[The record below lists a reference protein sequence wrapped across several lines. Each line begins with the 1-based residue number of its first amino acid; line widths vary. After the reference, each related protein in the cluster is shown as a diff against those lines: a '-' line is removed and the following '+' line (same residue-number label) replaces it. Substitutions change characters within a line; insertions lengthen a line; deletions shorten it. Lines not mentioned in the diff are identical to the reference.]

1 MCLNFIVFK
10 TFKSNFKIRWRI
22 ISSLN
27 ELTKRVLIMA
37 ENSFKNVSTQPK
49 VFFLLPVKTLF
60 LLGGVFSAFFIL
72 IAGLVLFGYTNSMD
86 NAIFSLMRSN
96 SSNPILDQTLQ
107 RIVFLG
113 SSQFVLPLSLLVGVF
128 LSLYRKNLAL
138 GVWFVLSVI
147 LFEALLESLKHLL
160 VHSIQR
166 FSHSANFPNATALS
180 LTLFYGLLVLLIPH
194 LITHQI
200 FQNILSYSLLG
211 LILLIG
217 LVLIVLGVSFSS
229 VLGGVCLGA
238 LGACFSIGIYL
249 SVFQKI

>member
-1 MCLNFIVFK
+1 
-10 TFKSNFKIRWRI
+10 
-22 ISSLN
+22 
-27 ELTKRVLIMA
+27 MA

-60 LLGGVFSAFFIL
+60 LLGGIFSAFFIL
-72 IAGLVLFGYTNSMD
+72 IAGLVFFDYTNSMD
-86 NAIFSLMRSN
+86 HAIFNLMRSN
-96 SSNPILDQTLQ
+96 SSNPILDQTL
-107 RIVFLG
+107 RRVVFLG

-128 LSLYRKNLAL
+128 LSLYRRNLAL

-147 LFEALLESLKHLL
+147 LFEALLKSLKHLL
-160 VHSIQR
+160 AHSIQWL
-166 FSHSANFPNATALS
+166 SHSANFPSAIALS

-194 LITHQI
+194 FIAHQI

-217 LVLIVLGVSFSS
+217 LALIVLGVSFSS
-229 VLGGVCLGA
+229 VLGGFCLGA

>member
-1 MCLNFIVFK
+1 
-10 TFKSNFKIRWRI
+10 
-22 ISSLN
+22 
-27 ELTKRVLIMA
+27 MA

-49 VFFLLPVKTLF
+49 AFFLLPVKTLF
-60 LLGGVFSAFFIL
+60 LLGGVFSAFFIF
-72 IAGLVLFGYTNSMD
+72 IAGLVFFDYANSMD
-86 NAIFSLMRSN
+86 HAIFSLMRSN
-96 SSNPILDQTLQ
+96 SSSPILDQTL
-107 RIVFLG
+107 RRVVFLG

-128 LSLYRKNLAL
+128 LSLYRRNLAL

-160 VHSIQR
+160 AHSIQWL
-166 FSHSANFPNATALS
+166 SHSANFPSAIALS
-180 LTLFYGLLVLLIPH
+180 LALFYGLLVLLIPH

-200 FQNILSYSLLG
+200 FQNVLSYSLLG

-217 LVLIVLGVSFSS
+217 LALIVLGVSFSS
-229 VLGGVCLGA
+229 VLGGFCLGA

>member
-1 MCLNFIVFK
+1 
-10 TFKSNFKIRWRI
+10 
-22 ISSLN
+22 
-27 ELTKRVLIMA
+27 MA

-49 VFFLLPVKTLF
+49 PFFLLPVKTLF

-72 IAGLVLFGYTNSMD
+72 IFGLVFFDCTNSMD
-86 NAIFSLMRSN
+86 NAIFNLMRSN
-96 SSNPILDQTLQ
+96 SSNPILDQTLR

-138 GVWFVLSVI
+138 GVWFVLSVVI
-147 LFEALLESLKHLL
+147 FEALLESLKHLFT
-160 VHSIQR
+160 HSVQWL
-166 FSHSANFPNATALS
+166 SHSANFPSAIALS
-180 LTLFYGLLVLLIPH
+180 LAFFYGLLVLLIPH

-200 FQNILSYSLLG
+200 FQNILSYSLFG

-217 LVLIVLGVSFSS
+217 LALIVLGVSFSS
-229 VLGGVCLGA
+229 VLGGFCLGA

>member
-1 MCLNFIVFK
+1 
-10 TFKSNFKIRWRI
+10 
-22 ISSLN
+22 
-27 ELTKRVLIMA
+27 MA

-49 VFFLLPVKTLF
+49 AFFLLPVKALF

-107 RIVFLG
+107 RVVFLG

-128 LSLYRKNLAL
+128 LSLYRRNLAL
-138 GVWFVLSVI
+138 GVWFVLSVVI
-147 LFEALLESLKHLL
+147 FEALLESLKHLL
-160 VHSIQR
+160 AHSIQWL
-166 FSHSANFPNATALS
+166 SHSANFPSAIALS

-200 FQNILSYSLLG
+200 FQNILSCSLLG

-217 LVLIVLGVSFSS
+217 LALIVLGVSFSS
-229 VLGGVCLGA
+229 VLGGFCLGA

>member
-1 MCLNFIVFK
+1 
-10 TFKSNFKIRWRI
+10 
-22 ISSLN
+22 
-27 ELTKRVLIMA
+27 MA

-49 VFFLLPVKTLF
+49 AFFLLPAKTLF
-60 LLGGVFSAFFIL
+60 LLGGVFSALFIM

-107 RIVFLG
+107 CVVFLG

-128 LSLYRKNLAL
+128 LSLYRRNLAL

-147 LFEALLESLKHLL
+147 LFEALLESLKHLFT
-160 VHSIQR
+160 HSIQWL
-166 FSHSANFPNATALS
+166 SHSANFPSAIALS
-180 LTLFYGLLVLLIPH
+180 LALFYGLLVLLIPH

-200 FQNILSYSLLG
+200 FQNILSCSLLG
-211 LILLIG
+211 LILLID
-217 LVLIVLGVSFSS
+217 LALIVLGVSFSS
-229 VLGGVCLGA
+229 VLGGFCLGA

>member
-1 MCLNFIVFK
+1 
-10 TFKSNFKIRWRI
+10 
-22 ISSLN
+22 
-27 ELTKRVLIMA
+27 MA

-49 VFFLLPVKTLF
+49 AFFLLPVKTLF

-72 IAGLVLFGYTNSMD
+72 IAGLVFFDYANSMD
-86 NAIFSLMRSN
+86 HAIFNLMRSN
-96 SSNPILDQTLQ
+96 SSSPILDRTL
-107 RIVFLG
+107 RRVVFLG

-128 LSLYRKNLAL
+128 LSLYRRNLAL

-160 VHSIQR
+160 AHSIQW
-166 FSHSANFPNATALS
+166 FSHSANFPNASALS
-180 LTLFYGLLVLLIPH
+180 LVLFYGLLVLLMPH
-194 LITHQI
+194 LITHQTLK
-200 FQNILSYSLLG
+200 NILSYSLFG

-217 LVLIVLGVSFSS
+217 LALIVLGVSFSS
-229 VLGGVCLGA
+229 VLGGFCLGA

>member
-1 MCLNFIVFK
+1 
-10 TFKSNFKIRWRI
+10 
-22 ISSLN
+22 
-27 ELTKRVLIMA
+27 MA

-72 IAGLVLFGYTNSMD
+72 IVGLVFFDHAHLMD
-86 NAIFSLMRSN
+86 NAIFNFVRSTPFN
-96 SSNPILDQTLQ
+96 SSPILTLILQ
-107 RIVFLG
+107 NTARLG

-128 LSLYRKNLAL
+128 LSLYRKNLVL
-138 GVWFVLSVI
+138 GVWFVLSVV

-160 VHSIQR
+160 AHSIQWL
-166 FSHSANFPNATALS
+166 SHSANFPNATALS

-194 LITHQI
+194 LITHQTLKNVL
-200 FQNILSYSLLG
+200 FYSLFVYSLFG
-211 LILLIG
+211 LIFLIG
-217 LVLIVLGVSFSS
+217 LVLILLGVSFSS

>member
-1 MCLNFIVFK
+1 
-10 TFKSNFKIRWRI
+10 
-22 ISSLN
+22 
-27 ELTKRVLIMA
+27 MA
-37 ENSFKNVSTQPK
+37 ENSFKNVSAQPK
-49 VFFLLPVKTLF
+49 AFFLLPVKTLF

-72 IAGLVLFGYTNSMD
+72 IAGLVFFDYANSMD
-86 NAIFSLMRSN
+86 HAIFSLMRSN
-96 SSNPILDQTLQ
+96 SSNPILDQTL
-107 RIVFLG
+107 RRVVFLG

-128 LSLYRKNLAL
+128 LSLYRRNLAL

-160 VHSIQR
+160 AHSIQWL
-166 FSHSANFPNATALS
+166 SHSANFPSAIALS

-211 LILLIG
+211 LIFLIG
-217 LVLIVLGVSFSS
+217 LALIVLGVSFSS
-229 VLGGVCLGA
+229 VLGGFCLGA

>member
-1 MCLNFIVFK
+1 
-10 TFKSNFKIRWRI
+10 
-22 ISSLN
+22 
-27 ELTKRVLIMA
+27 MA

-49 VFFLLPVKTLF
+49 PFFLLPAKTLF

-96 SSNPILDQTLQ
+96 SSNPILDQALQ

-113 SSQFVLPLSLLVGVF
+113 PSQFVLPLSLLVGVF
-128 LSLYRKNLAL
+128 LSLYRRNLAL

-147 LFEALLESLKHLL
+147 LFEALLESLKHLFAYFVQWL
-160 VHSIQR
+160 
-166 FSHSANFPNATALS
+166 SHSANFPNATALS
-180 LTLFYGLLVLLIPH
+180 LTLFYGLLILLIPH
-194 LITHQI
+194 LITHQTLKNVL
-200 FQNILSYSLLG
+200 FYSLFG

-217 LVLIVLGVSFSS
+217 LVLILLGISFSS
-229 VLGGVCLGA
+229 VLGGFCLGV

>member
-1 MCLNFIVFK
+1 
-10 TFKSNFKIRWRI
+10 
-22 ISSLN
+22 
-27 ELTKRVLIMA
+27 MA

-49 VFFLLPVKTLF
+49 PFFLLPVKTLF

-72 IAGLVLFGYTNSMD
+72 IFGLVFFDYANSMD

-96 SSNPILDQTLQ
+96 SSNPILDQTL
-107 RIVFLG
+107 RRVVFLG

-128 LSLYRKNLAL
+128 LSLYRRNLAL

-160 VHSIQR
+160 AHSVQWL
-166 FSHSANFPNATALS
+166 SHSANFPSAIALS
-180 LTLFYGLLVLLIPH
+180 LALFYGLLVLLIPH

-211 LILLIG
+211 LILLID
-217 LVLIVLGVSFSS
+217 LALIVLGVSFSS

>member
-1 MCLNFIVFK
+1 
-10 TFKSNFKIRWRI
+10 
-22 ISSLN
+22 
-27 ELTKRVLIMA
+27 MA

-49 VFFLLPVKTLF
+49 PFFLLPVKTLF

-72 IAGLVLFGYTNSMD
+72 IVGLVFFDYTNSMD

-96 SSNPILDQTLQ
+96 SSSPILDQTLQ

-128 LSLYRKNLAL
+128 LSLYRRNLAL
-138 GVWFVLSVI
+138 GVWFVLSVVI
-147 LFEALLESLKHLL
+147 FEALLESLKHLFT
-160 VHSIQR
+160 HSIQWL
-166 FSHSANFPNATALS
+166 SHSANFPSAIALS
-180 LTLFYGLLVLLIPH
+180 LALFYGLLVLLIPH

-200 FQNILSYSLLG
+200 FQNILSCSLLG
-211 LILLIG
+211 LIFLIG
-217 LVLIVLGVSFSS
+217 LVLVVLGVSFSS
-229 VLGGVCLGA
+229 VLGGFCLGA

>member
-1 MCLNFIVFK
+1 
-10 TFKSNFKIRWRI
+10 
-22 ISSLN
+22 
-27 ELTKRVLIMA
+27 MA

-60 LLGGVFSAFFIL
+60 LLGGVFSAFFIM

-86 NAIFSLMRSN
+86 HAIFSLMRSN
-96 SSNPILDQTLQ
+96 SSSPILDQTLQ
-107 RIVFLG
+107 RVVFLG

-128 LSLYRKNLAL
+128 LSLYRRNLAL

-147 LFEALLESLKHLL
+147 LFEVLLESLKHLFT
-160 VHSIQR
+160 HSIQWL
-166 FSHSANFPNATALS
+166 SHSANFPSAIALS

-200 FQNILSYSLLG
+200 FQNILSCSLLG
-211 LILLIG
+211 LIFLIG
-217 LVLIVLGVSFSS
+217 LALIVLGVSFSS
-229 VLGGVCLGA
+229 VLGGFCLGA

>member
-1 MCLNFIVFK
+1 
-10 TFKSNFKIRWRI
+10 
-22 ISSLN
+22 
-27 ELTKRVLIMA
+27 MA

-49 VFFLLPVKTLF
+49 PFFLLPVKTLF

-72 IAGLVLFGYTNSMD
+72 IFGLVFFDYTNSMD
-86 NAIFSLMRSN
+86 HAIFNLMRSN
-96 SSNPILDQTLQ
+96 YSNPILDQTLQ

-128 LSLYRKNLAL
+128 LSLYRRNLAL
-138 GVWFVLSVI
+138 GVWFVLSVVI
-147 LFEALLESLKHLL
+147 FEALLESLKHLFT
-160 VHSIQR
+160 HSIQWL
-166 FSHSANFPNATALS
+166 SHSANFPSAIALS
-180 LTLFYGLLVLLIPH
+180 LALFYGLLVLLIPH

-229 VLGGVCLGA
+229 VLGGFCLGA

>member
-1 MCLNFIVFK
+1 
-10 TFKSNFKIRWRI
+10 
-22 ISSLN
+22 
-27 ELTKRVLIMA
+27 MA

-49 VFFLLPVKTLF
+49 PFFLLQVKTLF

-72 IAGLVLFGYTNSMD
+72 IAGLVFFDYTNSMD

-96 SSNPILDQTLQ
+96 SSNPILDQTL
-107 RIVFLG
+107 RCVVFLG

-128 LSLYRKNLAL
+128 LSLYCRNLAL

-160 VHSIQR
+160 AHSIQWL
-166 FSHSANFPNATALS
+166 SHSANFPSAIALS

-217 LVLIVLGVSFSS
+217 LALIVLGVSFSS
-229 VLGGVCLGA
+229 VLGGFCLGA

>member
-1 MCLNFIVFK
+1 
-10 TFKSNFKIRWRI
+10 
-22 ISSLN
+22 
-27 ELTKRVLIMA
+27 MA

-49 VFFLLPVKTLF
+49 PFFLLPAKTLF

-72 IAGLVLFGYTNSMD
+72 IVGLVFFDYANSMD
-86 NAIFSLMRSN
+86 HAIFSLMRSN

-107 RIVFLG
+107 RVVFLG

-128 LSLYRKNLAL
+128 LSLYRRNLAL

-160 VHSIQR
+160 AHSIQWL
-166 FSHSANFPNATALS
+166 SHSANFPSAIALS

-217 LVLIVLGVSFSS
+217 LALIVLGVSFSS
-229 VLGGVCLGA
+229 VLGGVCLGS

>member
-1 MCLNFIVFK
+1 
-10 TFKSNFKIRWRI
+10 
-22 ISSLN
+22 
-27 ELTKRVLIMA
+27 MA

-72 IAGLVLFGYTNSMD
+72 IAGLVFFDYANSMD
-86 NAIFSLMRSN
+86 NAIFNLMRSN
-96 SSNPILDQTLQ
+96 SSSPILDQTL
-107 RIVFLG
+107 RRVVFLG

-128 LSLYRKNLAL
+128 LSLYRRNLAL
-138 GVWFVLSVI
+138 GVWFVLSVVI
-147 LFEALLESLKHLL
+147 FEALLESLKHLFT
-160 VHSIQR
+160 HSIQWL
-166 FSHSANFPNATALS
+166 SHSANFPSAIALS

-211 LILLIG
+211 LILLIS
-217 LVLIVLGVSFSS
+217 LALIVLGVSFSS
-229 VLGGVCLGA
+229 VLGGFCLGA

>member
-1 MCLNFIVFK
+1 
-10 TFKSNFKIRWRI
+10 
-22 ISSLN
+22 
-27 ELTKRVLIMA
+27 MA
-37 ENSFKNVSTQPK
+37 ENSFKNVSAQPK
-49 VFFLLPVKTLF
+49 AFFLLPVKTLF

-72 IAGLVLFGYTNSMD
+72 IAGLVFFDYANSMD
-86 NAIFSLMRSN
+86 HAIFSLMRSN
-96 SSNPILDQTLQ
+96 SSNPIILDQTLQ
-107 RIVFLG
+107 RVVFLG

-128 LSLYRKNLAL
+128 LSLYRRNLAL

-147 LFEALLESLKHLL
+147 LFEALLESLKHLFTHFVQWL
-160 VHSIQR
+160 
-166 FSHSANFPNATALS
+166 SHSANFPSAIALS

-200 FQNILSYSLLG
+200 FQNILSCSLLG
-211 LILLIG
+211 LILLID
-217 LVLIVLGVSFSS
+217 LALIVLGVSFSS

>member
-1 MCLNFIVFK
+1 
-10 TFKSNFKIRWRI
+10 
-22 ISSLN
+22 
-27 ELTKRVLIMA
+27 MA
-37 ENSFKNVSTQPK
+37 ENSFKNVSTHPK
-49 VFFLLPVKTLF
+49 AFFLLPVKTLF
-60 LLGGVFSAFFIL
+60 LLGGVFSAFFIM
-72 IAGLVLFGYTNSMD
+72 IAGLVLFDYTNSMD

-107 RIVFLG
+107 RVVFLG

-128 LSLYRKNLAL
+128 LSLYRRNLAL

-160 VHSIQR
+160 AHSIQW
-166 FSHSANFPNATALS
+166 FSHSANFPSAIALS

-211 LILLIG
+211 LIFLIG

-229 VLGGVCLGA
+229 VLGGFCLGA

>member
-1 MCLNFIVFK
+1 
-10 TFKSNFKIRWRI
+10 
-22 ISSLN
+22 
-27 ELTKRVLIMA
+27 MA

-49 VFFLLPVKTLF
+49 PFFLLPVKTLF
-60 LLGGVFSAFFIL
+60 LLGGVFSAFFIM

-86 NAIFSLMRSN
+86 NAIFNLMRSN
-96 SSNPILDQTLQ
+96 SSSPILDQTL
-107 RIVFLG
+107 RRVVFLG

-128 LSLYRKNLAL
+128 LSLYRRNLAL

-160 VHSIQR
+160 AHSIQWL
-166 FSHSANFPNATALS
+166 SHSANFPSAIALS

-211 LILLIG
+211 LIFLIG
-217 LVLIVLGVSFSS
+217 LALIVLGVSFSS
-229 VLGGVCLGA
+229 VLGGFCLGA

>member
-1 MCLNFIVFK
+1 
-10 TFKSNFKIRWRI
+10 
-22 ISSLN
+22 
-27 ELTKRVLIMA
+27 MA

-49 VFFLLPVKTLF
+49 AFFLLPVKTLF
-60 LLGGVFSAFFIL
+60 LLGGVFSAFFYL
-72 IAGLVLFGYTNSMD
+72 YCWLGFFDYANSMD
-86 NAIFSLMRSN
+86 HAIFSLMRSN
-96 SSNPILDQTLQ
+96 SSSPILDQTL
-107 RIVFLG
+107 RRVVFLG

-147 LFEALLESLKHLL
+147 LFEALLESLKHLFA
-160 VHSIQR
+160 HSIQWL
-166 FSHSANFPNATALS
+166 SHSANFPSAIALS

-211 LILLIG
+211 LIFLIG

-229 VLGGVCLGA
+229 VLGGFCLGA

>member
-1 MCLNFIVFK
+1 
-10 TFKSNFKIRWRI
+10 
-22 ISSLN
+22 
-27 ELTKRVLIMA
+27 MA

-49 VFFLLPVKTLF
+49 AFFLLPVKTLF
-60 LLGGVFSAFFIL
+60 LLGGVFSAFFIM

-107 RIVFLG
+107 RVVFLG

-128 LSLYRKNLAL
+128 LSLYRRNLAL

-160 VHSIQR
+160 AHSVQWL
-166 FSHSANFPNATALS
+166 SHSANFPSAIALS
-180 LTLFYGLLVLLIPH
+180 LTLFYGLLILLIPH
-194 LITHQI
+194 FIAHQI

-217 LVLIVLGVSFSS
+217 LALIVLGVSFSS

>member
-1 MCLNFIVFK
+1 
-10 TFKSNFKIRWRI
+10 
-22 ISSLN
+22 
-27 ELTKRVLIMA
+27 MA

-49 VFFLLPVKTLF
+49 IFFLLQVKTLF

-72 IAGLVLFGYTNSMD
+72 MVGLVFFDYANSMD

-128 LSLYRKNLAL
+128 LSLYRRNLAL
-138 GVWFVLSVI
+138 GVWFVLSVV

-160 VHSIQR
+160 AYSIQWLSR
-166 FSHSANFPNATALS
+166 NANFPNATALS

-200 FQNILSYSLLG
+200 FQNILSCSLLG
-211 LILLIG
+211 LILLIS

-229 VLGGVCLGA
+229 VLGGFCLGA

>member
-1 MCLNFIVFK
+1 
-10 TFKSNFKIRWRI
+10 
-22 ISSLN
+22 
-27 ELTKRVLIMA
+27 MA

-49 VFFLLPVKTLF
+49 VFFLLPAKTLF
-60 LLGGVFSAFFIL
+60 LLGGIFSAFFIL
-72 IAGLVLFGYTNSMD
+72 IAGLVFFDYTNSMD
-86 NAIFSLMRSN
+86 HAIFNLMRSN
-96 SSNPILDQTLQ
+96 SSNPILDQTL
-107 RIVFLG
+107 RRVVFLG

-128 LSLYRKNLAL
+128 LSLYRRNLAL

-160 VHSIQR
+160 AHSIQWL
-166 FSHSANFPNATALS
+166 SHSANFPSAIVLS

-229 VLGGVCLGA
+229 VLGGFCLGA

>member
-1 MCLNFIVFK
+1 
-10 TFKSNFKIRWRI
+10 
-22 ISSLN
+22 
-27 ELTKRVLIMA
+27 MA

-49 VFFLLPVKTLF
+49 PFFLLPVKTLF

-72 IAGLVLFGYTNSMD
+72 IFGLVLFDYANLMD
-86 NAIFSLMRSN
+86 HAIFNLMRSN
-96 SSNPILDQTLQ
+96 SSSPILDQTL
-107 RIVFLG
+107 RRVVFLG

-128 LSLYRKNLAL
+128 LSLYRRNLVL

-160 VHSIQR
+160 AHSIQWL
-166 FSHSANFPNATALS
+166 SHSANFPSVIALS
-180 LTLFYGLLVLLIPH
+180 LTLFYGLLILLIPH
-194 LITHQI
+194 FIAHQI

-217 LVLIVLGVSFSS
+217 LALIVLGVSFSS
-229 VLGGVCLGA
+229 VLGGLCLGA